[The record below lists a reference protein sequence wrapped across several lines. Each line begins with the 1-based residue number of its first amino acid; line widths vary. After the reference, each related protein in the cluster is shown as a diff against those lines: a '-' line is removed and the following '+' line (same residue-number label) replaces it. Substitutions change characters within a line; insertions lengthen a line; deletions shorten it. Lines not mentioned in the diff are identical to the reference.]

1 MLWPCKHLQPPQ
13 HTCSV
18 LSQPKRSEEGDRE
31 RSCICYTRS
40 RSSFTSSLVRIFP
53 AHKLNTLQHSIAAHS
68 LFLSLSSSF
77 SKCQM
82 VFIAAGGKIERRGLR
97 SLKILSFPEG
107 TQVCRA
113 QRSLR
118 AHLAT
123 VFSVSFK
130 IKNFTEGRVKCS
142 NNLRKNFTLFT

>member
-1 MLWPCKHLQPPQ
+1 MALQTPTISTAHVQCAEPTEAQRGGRPRKKLHLLHKVAILFYKQPRQDFSCTQIKH
-13 HTCSV
+13 
-18 LSQPKRSEEGDRE
+18 
-31 RSCICYTRS
+31 
-40 RSSFTSSLVRIFP
+40 
-53 AHKLNTLQHSIAAHS
+53 LQHSIAAHS

-97 SLKILSFPEG
+97 SLKVLSFPEG

-123 VFSVSFK
+123 VFFVSFK
-130 IKNFTEGRVKCS
+130 IKNITEGRVKCS